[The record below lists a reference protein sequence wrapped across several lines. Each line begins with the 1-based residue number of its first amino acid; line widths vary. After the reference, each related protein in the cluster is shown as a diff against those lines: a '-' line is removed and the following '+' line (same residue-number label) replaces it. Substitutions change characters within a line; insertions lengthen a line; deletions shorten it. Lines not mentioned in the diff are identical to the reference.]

1 MSTISSGTTLTTAL
15 VQIGDTTGDLVI
27 KTGAS
32 NTTAM
37 TISGAN
43 QGVTFANAVTYNGTV
58 VFSGGLTG
66 NAAGL
71 TSLNGS
77 NVTSG
82 TVAVARLAATGT
94 PSASTF
100 LRGDSSWT
108 AVPSPNNGTLT
119 MSTSGTG
126 LSGSATFT
134 ADQSGNSTFTVTS
147 NATNA
152 NTAGAIVAR
161 DGSGNFSAGT
171 ITANGSG
178 LTSLNASNI
187 SSGTLAV
194 ANGGTGTASPSL
206 VGGTNITISGSWPN
220 QTVTAASGA
229 PTTAQVLSAT
239 AGASFNAVG
248 TYCLVCRISGD
259 STSNANYSAGNN
271 QYQLNSIT
279 IAPNVESWSQT
290 NNLSGTWKWMSGN
303 GGQETQRT
311 GIALRIS

>member
-82 TVAVARLAATGT
+82 TIATARLATGT
-94 PSASTF
+94 ANSTTY
-100 LRGDSSWT
+100 LRGDQTWATVTQTRISGGT
-108 AVPSPNNGTLT
+108 TGLTPNTLT
-119 MSTSGTG
+119 GG
-126 LSGSATFT
+126 
-134 ADQSGNSTFTVTS
+134 DVTL
-147 NATNA
+147 A
-152 NTAGAIVAR
+152 
-161 DGSGNFSAGT
+161 
-171 ITANGSG
+171 
-178 LTSLNASNI
+178 
-187 SSGTLAV
+187 GTLAV

-239 AGASFNAVG
+239 AGASLGDVGVYSWLWTTTTGAVTAG
-248 TYCLVCRISGD
+248 TTIAGSNLRYAGFQTGASGD
-259 STSNANYSAGNN
+259 SNN
-271 QYQLNSIT
+271 SDNS
-279 IAPNVESWSQT
+279 
-290 NNLSGTWKWMSGN
+290 LSGN
-303 GGQETQRT
+303 GGTPSGTWRVMGRGAQTNYSVFL
-311 GIALRIS
+311 GLRIS